1 MGTGLND
8 ILSQIERYL
17 IPLMEADISGQFSK
31 DENRILVL
39 QQINRL
45 NQRIGQLARASA
57 ERMPNMK
64 VLQTQVNNLTIGV
77 KNNNIPQMKNAFI
90 QVKNLIQT
98 LDSQSD

>member
-1 MGTGLND
+1 
-8 ILSQIERYL
+8 
-17 IPLMEADISGQFSK
+17 MEADISGQFSK